1 MEENKKMLFT
11 RKKQELFIGSV
22 RTGKKTRES
31 ILKQGMPFAN
41 AFFYAYTDV
50 ARSPLKGIGSVSGGS
65 RKAKETCI
73 QSIIVPFCM
82 QTLFRAETADEFD
95 NRHQELCVKIHDFYA
110 ERGYEAFTI
119 GKAQK
124 WINMALK
131 YACIYDEEDAD
142 ELSSIFPYCHV
153 PIDRYIAN
161 SIVNQLN
168 VDLPEYSGFR
178 MTSKRPFSAEACN
191 FSWSRIDDYAE
202 YITCQR
208 AIRDALKASAS
219 EQTPL
224 EWEYAQWLEE
234 KKKTEKK

>member
-11 RKKQELFIGSV
+11 RDKQERFVGSV

-65 RKAKETCI
+65 QKAKETCI
-73 QSIIVPFCM
+73 QSIIVPFCV
-82 QTLFRAETADEFD
+82 QTLFRAENADEFD
-95 NRHQELCVKIHDFYA
+95 NGHQELCVKIHDFYA

-131 YACIYDEEDAD
+131 YACIYDVEDVD
-142 ELSSIFPYCHV
+142 QLSLILPYCHV

-161 SIVNQLN
+161 SIVNKLK
-168 VDLPEYSGFR
+168 VELPEYEGFKMPKISGNR
-178 MTSKRPFSAEACN
+178 EFSAEARN
-191 FSWSRIDDYAE
+191 YSWSRIDNYLA
-202 YITCQR
+202 YIACQQ
-208 AIRDALKASAS
+208 AIRNALKAKAS

-224 EWEYAQWLEE
+224 EWEFDCWLKE
-234 KKKTEKK
+234 KG

>member
-11 RKKQELFIGSV
+11 RDKQERFVGSV
-22 RTGKKTRES
+22 RIGKKTRES

-65 RKAKETCI
+65 PKAKETCI

-82 QTLFRAETADEFD
+82 QTLFRAETVDEFD
-95 NRHQELCVKIHDFYA
+95 NSHKELCVKIHDFYA
-110 ERGYEAFTI
+110 ERGYEAFTV

-131 YACIYDEEDAD
+131 YACIYDVEDVD
-142 ELSSIFPYCHV
+142 QLSLIFPYCHV

-168 VDLPEYSGFR
+168 VNLPEYSGFR
-178 MTSKRPFSAEACN
+178 MTSKRPFSAETRN
-191 FSWSRIDDYAE
+191 FSWSRIDDYSE

-208 AIRDALKASAS
+208 AIRDALKAESS

-224 EWEYAQWLEE
+224 EWEFDCWLKE
-234 KKKTEKK
+234 KG